1 MAKPTRSA
9 AGRGVKQGAKKAAK
23 KATKKAAK
31 KVARPARRAAGGKAA
46 ARPIGRAARAGSRPV
61 PKPEPLIRAKPET
74 LRLRSISA
82 SLTVGDLERSLALY
96 TKGFGFMVQDRW
108 ENGGRLEGVTLHAGT
123 CEVNLSRDD
132 GAKGLDRIKG
142 TGIRLWLETVQDLAA
157 LAERAESYGAQI
169 TDWPADREWGVRSFS
184 ADDLDGYHLSFFHK
198 LE

>member
-1 MAKPTRSA
+1 MAKPTSPA
-9 AGRGVKQGAKKAAK
+9 AGRGAKQGARKTAKKAAK
-23 KATKKAAK
+23 KA
-31 KVARPARRAAGGKAA
+31 ARPSPRAARAKAA
-46 ARPIGRAARAGSRPV
+46 ARPIGRAGRASSKPV
-61 PKPEPLIRAKPET
+61 PKPEPVIRAKPET

-96 TKGFGFMVQDRW
+96 TKGFGFMVQERW

-132 GAKGLDRIKG
+132 GAKGLDRVKG

-157 LAERAESYGAQI
+157 LAERAESYGAHI

>member
-1 MAKPTRSA
+1 MAKPTGTA
-9 AGRGVKQGAKKAAK
+9 ARRGAKKAAK
-23 KATKKAAK
+23 RPVKGAAK
-31 KVARPARRAAGGKAA
+31 KPAKPTRRTAAERAAPRPA
-46 ARPIGRAARAGSRPV
+46 GRALSAASRPAA
-61 PKPEPLIRAKPET
+61 KPEPIIRARPET
-74 LRLRSISA
+74 LRLRSIAA

-96 TKGFGFMVQDRW
+96 TKGFGFMVQERW

-132 GAKGLDRIKG
+132 GAKGLDRVKG

-157 LAERAESYGAQI
+157 LAERAESYGAHI

-198 LE
+198 LG

>member
-1 MAKPTRSA
+1 MAKPSRTA
-9 AGRGVKQGAKKAAK
+9 AGRGAKKAVRKTVVKSAK
-23 KATKKAAK
+23 TNRRAATKKSAP
-31 KVARPARRAAGGKAA
+31 VPAGRAPRSAPRLA
-46 ARPIGRAARAGSRPV
+46 ARPEPIVRAR
-61 PKPEPLIRAKPET
+61 PET
-74 LRLRSISA
+74 LRLRSIAA

-96 TKGFGFMVQDRW
+96 TKGFGFMVQQRW

-132 GAKGLDRIKG
+132 GAKGADRVKG

-157 LAERAESYGAQI
+157 LAERAESFGAHI

>member
-1 MAKPTRSA
+1 MANPSRTAAGRGAKKAVKKAVRKTVGKSAKPTRRA
-9 AGRGVKQGAKKAAK
+9 
-23 KATKKAAK
+23 ATKRSTP
-31 KVARPARRAAGGKAA
+31 VPADRAPRSAPRSA
-46 ARPIGRAARAGSRPV
+46 ARPEPIVRAR
-61 PKPEPLIRAKPET
+61 PET
-74 LRLRSISA
+74 LRLRSIAA

-96 TKGFGFMVQDRW
+96 TKGFGFMVQQRW

-132 GAKGLDRIKG
+132 GAKGADRVKG

-157 LAERAESYGAQI
+157 LAERAESFGAHI

>member
-1 MAKPTRSA
+1 MAKPTRTA
-9 AGRGVKQGAKKAAK
+9 AGRGAKKAVK
-23 KATKKAAK
+23 KAVRKTVGKSAK
-31 KVARPARRAAGGKAA
+31 PTRRAATKRSTPVPADRAPRSAPRPA
-46 ARPIGRAARAGSRPV
+46 ARPEPIVRAR
-61 PKPEPLIRAKPET
+61 PET
-74 LRLRSISA
+74 LRLRSIAA

-96 TKGFGFMVQDRW
+96 TKGFGFMVQQRW

-132 GAKGLDRIKG
+132 GAKGADRVKG

-157 LAERAESYGAQI
+157 LAERAESFGAHI

>member
-1 MAKPTRSA
+1 MAKPTRPA
-9 AGRGVKQGAKKAAK
+9 AGRGAKQGAQKTAKKAVKKTVKKAA
-23 KATKKAAK
+23 
-31 KVARPARRAAGGKAA
+31 RPTSGAGGGKAA
-46 ARPIGRAARAGSRPV
+46 ARRSGRVPRAGSKPV
-61 PKPEPLIRAKPET
+61 PKLEPVIRAKPET
-74 LRLRSISA
+74 LRLRSIAA
-82 SLTVGDLERSLALY
+82 SLTVGDLERSLVLY

-132 GAKGLDRIKG
+132 GAKGLDRVKG

>member
-1 MAKPTRSA
+1 MANPSRTAAGRGAKKAVKKAVRKTVGKSAKPTRRA
-9 AGRGVKQGAKKAAK
+9 
-23 KATKKAAK
+23 ATKRSTPVPADRAPRS
-31 KVARPARRAAGGKAA
+31 APRPA
-46 ARPIGRAARAGSRPV
+46 ARPEPIVRAR
-61 PKPEPLIRAKPET
+61 PET
-74 LRLRSISA
+74 LRLRSIAA

-96 TKGFGFMVQDRW
+96 TKGFGFMVQQRW

-132 GAKGLDRIKG
+132 GAKGADRVKG

-157 LAERAESYGAQI
+157 LAERAESFGAHI